1 MPRLRITP
9 RWRQSGVDYVEDV
22 INVGRWGGR
31 ISFEALGHELAHYRL
46 GHREEEGDPLG
57 AFAEELEAWGFALS
71 RAPEGE
77 WDKLLVKTA
86 LEDYAE
92 GVYDYY
98 GEEAGNE
105 AHRKIQAL
113 LRMHSRKFS

>member
-1 MPRLRITP
+1 MPKLRITP
-9 RWRQSGVDYVEDV
+9 RWRQSGVDYAEDA
-22 INVGRWGGR
+22 IDVGYWAGR
-31 ISFEALGHELAHYRL
+31 VSPEVLGHELAHYRL
-46 GHREEEGDPLG
+46 GHQERGDPLRE
-57 AFAEELEAWGFALS
+57 FAEELEAWDSALS
-71 RAPEGE
+71 KAPEGE

-92 GVYDYY
+92 GVYDHY

-113 LRMHSRKFS
+113 LRTHSRKFS